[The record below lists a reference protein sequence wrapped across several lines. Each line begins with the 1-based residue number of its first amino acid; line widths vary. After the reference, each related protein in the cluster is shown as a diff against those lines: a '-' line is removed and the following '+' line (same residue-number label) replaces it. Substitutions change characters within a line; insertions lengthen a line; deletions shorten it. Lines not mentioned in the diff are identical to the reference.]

1 MSEVYNPAQQ
11 KVIDMLGKAEV
22 RPDIPPSLADE
33 IRAEIEQALLPVAH
47 LLPDIATYENRFY
60 LSKQS
65 LTNALSCEGFFLDG
79 QGPFEWTNANCKGT
93 IVHKAIEVS
102 INLRHP
108 MPPTDLIEESIS
120 RLSNDAGKSISE
132 FLITLDEFARAEL
145 VGECSALFTSFNE
158 CFPPIKSSWIPQV
171 ESSLALNL
179 SNNRIRIGGKVDLA
193 LGKPPDKVIIDLKTG
208 RWSPAHYDD
217 LRLYAL
223 IDFLAIGNAPR
234 KVASYYLDT
243 AEVHQEDI
251 SEAVLRS
258 TARRLQD
265 GLVRAVELK
274 LGNAEPVLR
283 TAGHCNWCAKNND
296 CSAGLEYLAK
306 KHEEDCW

>member
-1 MSEVYNPAQQ
+1 
-11 KVIDMLGKAEV
+11 
-22 RPDIPPSLADE
+22 
-33 IRAEIEQALLPVAH
+33 VAH

-108 MPPTDLIEESIS
+108 MPPTDLVEESIS

-145 VGECSALFTSFNE
+145 VGECSALFTRFTE

-193 LGKPPDKVIIDLKTG
+193 LGRPPDKVIIDLKTG

-265 GLVRAVELK
+265 GLVRAIELK
-274 LGNAEPVLR
+274 LGKADPVLR
-283 TAGHCNWCAKNND
+283 PAAHCNWCAKSND

-306 KHEEDCW
+306 KHEEDGW

>member
-1 MSEVYNPAQQ
+1 MSESYNPAQQ
-11 KVIDMLGKAEV
+11 KVIDMLGKAEP
-22 RPDIPPSLADE
+22 RPDVPPSLADE
-33 IRAEIEQALLPVAH
+33 IRADLEQALLPVAH

-145 VGECSALFTSFNE
+145 VGECSALFTRFTE

-179 SNNRIRIGGKVDLA
+179 SNNRIRVGGNSFRRIVA
-193 LGKPPDKVIIDLKTG
+193 
-208 RWSPAHYDD
+208 A
-217 LRLYAL
+217 
-223 IDFLAIGNAPR
+223 DF
-234 KVASYYLDT
+234 
-243 AEVHQEDI
+243 
-251 SEAVLRS
+251 
-258 TARRLQD
+258 
-265 GLVRAVELK
+265 
-274 LGNAEPVLR
+274 
-283 TAGHCNWCAKNND
+283 
-296 CSAGLEYLAK
+296 
-306 KHEEDCW
+306 

>member
-1 MSEVYNPAQQ
+1 MSEIYNPAQQ

-33 IRAEIEQALLPVAH
+33 IRADLEQALLPVAH

-120 RLSNDAGKSISE
+120 RLGNDAGKSISE
-132 FLITLDEFARAEL
+132 FLITLGEFARAEL
-145 VGECSALFTSFNE
+145 VGECSALFTRFTE

-193 LGKPPDKVIIDLKTG
+193 LGRPPDKVIIDLKTG

-265 GLVRAVELK
+265 GLVRAIELK
-274 LGNAEPVLR
+274 LGKADPVLR
-283 TAGHCNWCAKNND
+283 PAAHCNWCAKSND

-306 KHEEDCW
+306 KHEEDGW

>member
-33 IRAEIEQALLPVAH
+33 IRANLEQALLPVAH

-108 MPPTDLIEESIS
+108 MPPTDLVEESIS

-145 VGECSALFTSFNE
+145 VGECSALFTRFTE

-193 LGKPPDKVIIDLKTG
+193 LGRPPDKVIIDLKTG

-251 SEAVLRS
+251 SEAILRS

-265 GLVRAVELK
+265 GLVRAIELK
-274 LGNAEPVLR
+274 LGKADPVLR
-283 TAGHCNWCAKNND
+283 PAAHCNWCAKSND

-306 KHEEDCW
+306 KHEEDGW